1 MLLNRYLYKYPNF
14 LNIKTVSA
22 LVRFLA
28 DKINFKKV
36 GIGGKGTV
44 VETIRKTDG
53 FSLSNLTA
61 SISECHWHNY
71 LASKLFLHMND
82 YLKKNNFY
90 KDIHNVEHIDIQA
103 LKYQKTYHYKF
114 HVDASRD
121 HNRILSSVLFL
132 NNDYKGGELCF
143 KNTFDNEEF
152 CIKPT
157 PGMLVVWPSNL
168 LFPHA
173 VKPITEGTRY
183 TIVSWAR

>member
-1 MLLNRYLYKYPNF
+1 
-14 LNIKTVSA
+14 
-22 LVRFLA
+22 
-28 DKINFKKV
+28 
-36 GIGGKGTV
+36 
-44 VETIRKTDG
+44 
-53 FSLSNLTA
+53 
-61 SISECHWHNY
+61 
-71 LASKLFLHMND
+71 
-82 YLKKNNFY
+82 
-90 KDIHNVEHIDIQA
+90 
-103 LKYQKTYHYKF
+103 
-114 HVDASRD
+114 
-121 HNRILSSVLFL
+121 VLFL